1 MLGAQTKPKKVES
14 ALKIS
19 SPTYAAQKAY
29 VAVMLETIGRLLEA
43 SSKSDVVITA
53 ELEGFR
59 EGFSLGF
66 SVLGAPELKMRVGVR
81 SGTFVRLP
89 RSIHPELEIV
99 FKHVTHAFH
108 VLSFREGTAISYARE
123 RMLTNGDPAHA
134 LRFVRCL
141 NRMQAIALPRFVA
154 NRALKSFPDI
164 TALEKRKLV
173 TDLYSNLVRGF
184 VSRSKLP

>member
-1 MLGAQTKPKKVES
+1 MHAAQAKPKRVAS
-14 ALKIS
+14 ARPEI

-29 VAVMLETIGRLLEA
+29 VAMMFETIGRLLEA
-43 SSKSDVVITA
+43 SSKSDTEIQH
-53 ELEGFR
+53 ELDGFR
-59 EGFSLGF
+59 EGFTLGF
-66 SVLGAPELKMRVGVR
+66 SVLGAPELKMRVMVR
-81 SGTFVRLP
+81 SGTLVRAP
-89 RSIHPELEIV
+89 RSIHPELEVV

-141 NRMQAIALPRFVA
+141 NRMQAVALPRIVA

-164 TALEKRKLV
+164 TAPEKRKLA
-173 TDLYSNLVRGF
+173 TDLYFNLLRGF

>member
-1 MLGAQTKPKKVES
+1 MLEAQAKPSQVASARKV
-14 ALKIS
+14 A

-29 VAVMLETIGRLLEA
+29 VAMMFETIGRLLEA
-43 SSKSDVVITA
+43 ASKSDTEIVR
-53 ELEGFR
+53 ELDGFR
-59 EGFSLGF
+59 EGFSIGF

-81 SGTFVRLP
+81 SGKFVRIP

-141 NRMQAIALPRFVA
+141 NRMQAVALPRFVA
-154 NRALKSFPDI
+154 NRALKGFPDI
-164 TALEKRKLV
+164 TAPEKRKLV
-173 TDLYSNLVRGF
+173 TDLYINLLRGF